1 MSRSFA
7 LRGPRKGMIQRF
19 EAPITQEEKLNV
31 KKAILILLASLM
43 ASGTVFAGGEKTYE
57 VTVTNITAGQAF
69 TPIIAATHRSSISF
83 FELGQAASDELE
95 MLAEG
100 GNTMPLENLLNANA
114 SVVSDVQTTGDD
126 LLGPGESVTLYIEG
140 KLRHDVLSIAAMLLP
155 THDTFV
161 AVNSVP
167 LPVGYSSTHA
177 VAYDAGTEVND
188 ESCANI
194 PGPYCMGAPYSAEDG
209 EGFVHVANGI
219 QGIGDLAPEMFDWRN
234 PVASVSI
241 RRMK

>member
-1 MSRSFA
+1 M
-7 LRGPRKGMIQRF
+7 
-19 EAPITQEEKLNV
+19 
-31 KKAILILLASLM
+31 KKAVLVLLATMM
-43 ASGTVFAGGEKTYE
+43 ASGTVFAASEKTYE
-57 VTVTNITAGQAF
+57 VTVTNTTGGQAF
-69 TPIIAATHRSSISF
+69 TPIIAATHSSMISF

-100 GNTMPLENLLNANA
+100 GNTMPLADLLNANA
-114 SVVSDVQTTGDD
+114 PLTSDVVTTMG
-126 LLGPGESVTLYIEG
+126 LLGPGESVTFYIEG
-140 KLRHDVLSIAAMLLP
+140 QLRHDVLSLAAMLLP

-167 LPVGYSSTHA
+167 LPVKQSSTYA

-188 ESCANI
+188 EVCANI
-194 PGPYCMGAPYSAEDG
+194 PGPYCMGAPYSEEGG
-209 EGFVHVANGI
+209 EGFVHVSNGI
-219 QGIGDLAPEMFDWRN
+219 HGIGDLAPELFDWRN

>member
-1 MSRSFA
+1 M
-7 LRGPRKGMIQRF
+7 RK
-19 EAPITQEEKLNV
+19 AVLT
-31 KKAILILLASLM
+31 LLASL
-43 ASGTVFAGGEKTYE
+43 AATGTAFAAGERTYE

-69 TPIIAATHRSSISF
+69 TPIIAATHSSSIGF
-83 FELGQAASDELE
+83 FELGQPASAELE

-100 GNTMPLENLLNANA
+100 GNTMPLEDLLNANP
-114 SVVSDVQTTGDD
+114 SVVSDVATTSG
-126 LLGPGESVTLYIEG
+126 LLGPGETVTLYIEG
-140 KLRHDVLSIAAMLLP
+140 KLRHDVLSFAAMLLP

-161 AVNSVP
+161 AVDSVP
-167 LPVGYSSTHA
+167 LPVKYASTHA

-194 PGPYCMGAPYSAEDG
+194 PGPYCMGAPYSPEDG

-219 QGIGDLAPEMFDWRN
+219 QGIGDLPPEMFDWRN

>member
-1 MSRSFA
+1 M
-7 LRGPRKGMIQRF
+7 
-19 EAPITQEEKLNV
+19 
-31 KKAILILLASLM
+31 KKAVLVFIASLM
-43 ASGTVFAGGEKTYE
+43 TSSTVFAAGEHMYE
-57 VTVTNITAGQAF
+57 VTVTNTTAGQAF
-69 TPIIAATHRSSISF
+69 TPIIAATHDSSISF
-83 FELGQAASDELE
+83 FQLGQPASDELE

-100 GNTMPLENLLNANA
+100 GNTVPLEELLNANA
-114 SVVSDVQTTGDD
+114 SVTSDIVTTGG
-126 LLGPGESVTLYIEG
+126 LLGPGESVTFYING
-140 KLRHDVLSIAAMLLP
+140 QLQHDVLSFAAMLLP

-167 LPVGYSSTHA
+167 LPIGQSTTYA

-194 PGPYCMGAPYSAEDG
+194 PGPYCMGAPYSEEDG

-241 RRMK
+241 RRMR

>member
-1 MSRSFA
+1 M
-7 LRGPRKGMIQRF
+7 
-19 EAPITQEEKLNV
+19 
-31 KKAILILLASLM
+31 KKAVLVLLASLM
-43 ASGTVFAGGEKTYE
+43 ATGTVFAGEKTYA

-69 TPIIAATHRSSISF
+69 TPIIAATHRSSIGF
-83 FELGQAASDELE
+83 FELGQPASDELE

-100 GNTMPLENLLNANA
+100 GNTMPLEDLLNANS
-114 SVVSDVQTTGDD
+114 SVVSDVQTTAG
-126 LLGPGESVTLYIEG
+126 LLGPGESVTIYIEG
-140 KLRHDVLSIAAMLLP
+140 KLRHDVLSFAAMLLP

-161 AVNSVP
+161 AVDSVP

-188 ESCANI
+188 ESCENI

-209 EGFVHVANGI
+209 EGFVHIANGI